1 MLKRSAIIISLL
13 ILLCTPA
20 YAVDQ
25 TVSFN
30 PRDDFVFGVG
40 SMAGGALGVI
50 GIVADFNW
58 YSTVNAG
65 IGLGSGIYYDTYMAQ
80 AKYLILDRA
89 FTPYIGASLAYWRN
103 ITAGD
108 KLARK
113 SETAVKLG
121 MVKSDGTDAKDAI
134 LIFPVSFGVH
144 YLSQLGLA
152 VFVEADYLISLANLK
167 GTPYAAIGLQYYF

>member
-1 MLKRSAIIISLL
+1 
-13 ILLCTPA
+13 
-20 YAVDQ
+20 
-25 TVSFN
+25 
-30 PRDDFVFGVG
+30 
-40 SMAGGALGVI
+40 
-50 GIVADFNW
+50 
-58 YSTVNAG
+58 
-65 IGLGSGIYYDTYMAQ
+65 MAQ

-152 VFVEADYLISLANLK
+152 VFVEADYLISLANLN
-167 GTPYAAIGLQYYF
+167 GTPYACIGLQYYF